1 MLLLPRST
9 TMKCM
14 REKVTPSEYEAQAQL
29 LLSETLAELF
39 EYSEEHII
47 DPSVALTIY
56 SH

>member
-1 MLLLPRST
+1 MLLFPRST

-39 EYSEEHII
+39 EYSEERII